1 MHSKDKPD
9 DVITDVDQDA
19 AAKGPKQK
27 PEAKAKAKNTGNKKQ
42 NVPTGAASSQL
53 HGMERQAKV
62 TYRQVPAAA
71 LPEVV
76 IAVTAV
82 SQEAPVLDYDSSA
95 LRENVPIMFRF
106 ADYRLRENFRIM
118 FRFADS
124 RGKF

>member
-27 PEAKAKAKNTGNKKQ
+27 PEAKAKAKNTGNKRQ
-42 NVPTGAASSQL
+42 NLPTGAASSQQL
-53 HGMERQAKV
+53 PGKKAKV
-62 TYRQVPAAA
+62 THRQVPAAA
-71 LPEVV
+71 LPEVVV

-95 LRENVPIMFRF
+95 LRGNVPIMFRF